1 LSARGKEDNHGTSS
15 TWVNT
20 LKKRMLLLF
29 AAFTLLLFSPGVG
42 AQLKYGLGGQ
52 LLAQE
57 TPHKESS
64 GQTGLA
70 RSASERKLE
79 LRRAIAGSLRDEAYA
94 IQQQGRSQ
102 DAIIKYRESLVYFPD
117 AGLNDYISMLEKKT
131 GKASPAIEPENP
143 PPQSPIPATVRNR
156 SRQSVHILLEGET
169 ANDSNFFTPGDIRST
184 SISSYPQG
192 RVTFHALRDGKVIAS
207 SVWQRDPG
215 NASKVP
221 AVLFDDADGPPK
233 LTVMTGI
240 RLR

>member
-1 LSARGKEDNHGTSS
+1 VLRKET
-15 TWVNT
+15 
-20 LKKRMLLLF
+20 LLLF
-29 AAFTLLLFSPGVG
+29 AASTLLLFSPGVE

-57 TPHKESS
+57 TPSKDGSS
-64 GQTGLA
+64 QGGLA

-79 LRRAIAGSLRDEAYA
+79 LLRAIAGSLRDEAYA
-94 IQQQGRSQ
+94 SQQQGRLQ

-117 AGLNDYISMLEKKT
+117 AGLNDYISTLEKKT
-131 GKASPAIEPENP
+131 GTTPPVIGPENTH
-143 PPQSPIPATVRNR
+143 PQSSITAFVRNR
-156 SRQSVHILLEGET
+156 SRQSVHILPEGET
-169 ANDSNFFTPGDIRST
+169 ANASNFFTFGDIKSM

-192 RVTFHALRDGKVIAS
+192 RITFHAVRDGKVIAS

-221 AVLFDDADGPPK
+221 VLLFDDADGPPK